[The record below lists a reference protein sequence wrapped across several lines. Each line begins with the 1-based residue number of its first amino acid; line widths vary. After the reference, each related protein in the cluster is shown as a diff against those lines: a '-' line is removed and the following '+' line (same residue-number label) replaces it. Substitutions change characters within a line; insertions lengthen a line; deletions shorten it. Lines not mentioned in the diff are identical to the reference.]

1 MLLPLVDSTS
11 FSGLESIPKNYAQ
24 IGYFSKRNKRSN
36 DFFPKNSR
44 EFPKNQ
50 SRSSGIPKSRKFS
63 IPNFGNPEIPKIPI
77 PKFWEFP
84 NPENFGNPELR
95 ESRKKISGKSPTLIY
110 IGYNYLNFSYLMR
123 ILKEL
128 NGNLRGFDWNMTGI

>member
-24 IGYFSKRNKRSN
+24 IGYISKRNKRSK

-63 IPNFGNPEIPKIPI
+63 IPKFGNPEIPKIPI
-77 PKFWEFP
+77 PKFREFL
-84 NPENFGNPELR
+84 NPENFPTLVCMYIFSFFLIFLYFFFRFDNQSLTGNPAIIDTEQT
-95 ESRKKISGKSPTLIY
+95 KQ
-110 IGYNYLNFSYLMR
+110 
-123 ILKEL
+123 
-128 NGNLRGFDWNMTGI
+128 

>member
-24 IGYFSKRNKRSN
+24 IGYISKRNKRSK

-63 IPNFGNPEIPKIPI
+63 IPNFGNPEIPKISI
-77 PKFWEFP
+77 PKFREFP

-95 ESRKKISGKSPTLIY
+95 ESRKKFSGKSPTLVSSYMIKVSFTT
-110 IGYNYLNFSYLMR
+110 GNFFCPGDIFCEVVTPTLP
-123 ILKEL
+123 I
-128 NGNLRGFDWNMTGI
+128 